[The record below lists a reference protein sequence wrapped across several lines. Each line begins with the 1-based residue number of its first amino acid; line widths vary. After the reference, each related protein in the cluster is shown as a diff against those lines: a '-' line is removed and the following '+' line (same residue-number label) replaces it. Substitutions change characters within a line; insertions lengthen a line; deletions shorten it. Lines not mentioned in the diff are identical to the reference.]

1 MFHILTCSVLY
12 LPFCLQELQ
21 TVNNSPVFLAQPV
34 QILMLRCAWFAD
46 ALNLLEVQM
55 AGAEA
60 ISNVEILD
68 CDGHISLVSPV
79 VEVPLGLLEHW

>member
-1 MFHILTCSVLY
+1 
-12 LPFCLQELQ
+12 
-21 TVNNSPVFLAQPV
+21 
-34 QILMLRCAWFAD
+34 
-46 ALNLLEVQM
+46 M

-79 VEVPLGLLEHW
+79 VEVPLGLLEH